1 MNHTFCKHLRTKKM
15 YIDATPGEALADNEG
30 GEAST
35 CHYWCNRTQTV
46 AGPDD
51 QQVHKTTCNPARS
64 CFEE

>member
-1 MNHTFCKHLRTKKM
+1 M
-15 YIDATPGEALADNEG
+15 YIDATPGEALADKEG
-30 GEAST
+30 EEASA

-51 QQVHKTTCNPARS
+51 QRVHKTTCNPSRS